1 MKYIKFTSYQ
11 GNCGFDQS
19 TCQID
24 FVSPQDNS
32 EVLSLKDA
40 NNWLHTHSDHHSPL
54 KDGSHDR
61 SIQDMK
67 DFFD

>member
-11 GNCGFDQS
+11 DNYGFNQS

-24 FVSPQDNS
+24 FVSPQDNY

-40 NNWLHTHSDHHSPL
+40 HNRLHTRLDHHSPL
-54 KDGSHDR
+54 KDRSHEK
-61 SIQDMK
+61 SIHDMK